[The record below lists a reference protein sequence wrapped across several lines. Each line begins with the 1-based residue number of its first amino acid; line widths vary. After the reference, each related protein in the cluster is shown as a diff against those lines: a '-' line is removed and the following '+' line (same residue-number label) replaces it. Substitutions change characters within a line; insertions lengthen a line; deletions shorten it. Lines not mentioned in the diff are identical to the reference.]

1 MREVSKWECVI
12 MGDFNRGHIQWKSL
26 VLQSAGGNEH
36 QFLLLSQTQD
46 CLLAQHVLEP
56 TRAEVGMC

>member
-1 MREVSKWECVI
+1 
-12 MGDFNRGHIQWKSL
+12 MGDFNHGHIQWKSL
-26 VLQSAGGNEH
+26 VLQSAGGN
-36 QFLLLSQTQD
+36 D